1 MNDVVKDLWGL
12 ANYDGLQIRC
22 SHCGNPNCY
31 SDQTYCPNCG
41 KLLHN
46 VCCGDDDCDAK
57 GLDHGCDECF
67 CPSCGAET
75 AFYRQGYI
83 EPIDYWSQED
93 DAENLDEPPN

>member
-1 MNDVVKDLWGL
+1 MVKDLWGL

-83 EPIDYWSQED
+83 EPIDYWSHDD
-93 DAENLDEPPN
+93 DAEDLDEPPN